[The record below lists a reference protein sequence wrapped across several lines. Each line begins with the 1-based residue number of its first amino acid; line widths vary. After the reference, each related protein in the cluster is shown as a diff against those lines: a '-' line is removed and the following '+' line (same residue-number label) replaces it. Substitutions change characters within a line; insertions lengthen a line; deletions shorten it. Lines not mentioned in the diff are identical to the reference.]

1 MDHLSLYSPQDVQ
14 LELAKFVRARRK
26 AQKWSRDALAE
37 RSTVPAPTIKRF
49 ELTGEISL
57 RQLLLLWQCVDDVER
72 LVALCKPATTKKP
85 TSIEE
90 VLNS

>member
-1 MDHLSLYSPQDVQ
+1 MTLLSLHTPNDIQ
-14 LELAKFVRARRK
+14 LELAQFIRAQRK
-26 AQKWSRDALAE
+26 QMKWSRDELAQ

-57 RQLLLLWQCVDDVER
+57 RQLLLLWQCVDDLER
-72 LVALCKPATTKKP
+72 VAALCKGAAAKKP
-85 TSIEE
+85 MSIEE

>member
-1 MDHLSLYSPQDVQ
+1 MSLLSIHVPNDIQR
-14 LELAKFVRARRK
+14 ELANFVRARRK
-26 AQKWSRDALAE
+26 ALKWTRDALAE

-57 RQLLLLWQCVDDVER
+57 RQLLLLWQCVDDLER
-72 LVALCKPATTKKP
+72 MAALCKTPMVKKP
-85 TSIEE
+85 ASIEE